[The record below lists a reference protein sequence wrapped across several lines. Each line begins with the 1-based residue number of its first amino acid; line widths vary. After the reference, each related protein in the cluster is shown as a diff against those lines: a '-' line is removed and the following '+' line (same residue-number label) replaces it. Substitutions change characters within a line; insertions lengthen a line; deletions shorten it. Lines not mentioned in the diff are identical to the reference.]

1 MMTVTMIYP
10 SNLCIRTKADALKF
24 YDCVKACTRI
34 PYNKDYDLRIE
45 PNRCFS
51 VISKQAI
58 ADGTAWMHPS
68 TYDEDGTLAYNYRK
82 YINAYLKRE
91 D

>member
-1 MMTVTMIYP
+1 MTITGVFH
-10 SNLCIRTKADALKF
+10 SDLRIRSKADALKF
-24 YDCVKACTRI
+24 YDCIKACTLI
-34 PYNKDYDLRIE
+34 PYNDTYKLRIE

-51 VISKQAI
+51 VISKQSI

-68 TYDEDGTLAYNYRK
+68 NYDEDGTFAYNYRK
-82 YINAYLKRE
+82 YINAYLKGE

>member
-1 MMTVTMIYP
+1 MTITMVYR
-10 SNLCIRTKADALKF
+10 SDLRIRSKADALKF
-24 YDCVKACTRI
+24 YDCVKDCVLI
-34 PYNKDYDLRIE
+34 PYNSTYKLRIE

-51 VISKQAI
+51 VISKKAI

-82 YINAYLKRE
+82 YINAYLKKE

>member
-1 MMTVTMIYP
+1 MVYP
-10 SNLCIRTKADALKF
+10 SDLRIRSKADALKF
-24 YDCVKACTRI
+24 YDCVKACHII
-34 PYNKDYDLRIE
+34 PYNDTYELRIE

-82 YINAYLKRE
+82 YINADLRIE
-91 D
+91 E

>member
-1 MMTVTMIYP
+1 MTITAIHR
-10 SNLCIRTKADALKF
+10 SDLRIRSKADALEF
-24 YDCVKACTRI
+24 YNGIKACILI
-34 PYNKDYDLRIE
+34 PYNETYKLRIE

-51 VISKQAI
+51 IVSKKAI
-58 ADGTAWMHPS
+58 ADGTAWMIPS
-68 TYDEDGTLAYNYRK
+68 LCDEDGTLAYNYRK

>member
-1 MMTVTMIYP
+1 MTITMVYR
-10 SNLCIRTKADALKF
+10 SDLRIRSKADALEF
-24 YDCVKACTRI
+24 YDCIKACTLI
-34 PYNKDYDLRIE
+34 PYNDTYKLRIE

-82 YINAYLKRE
+82 YINAYLKKE